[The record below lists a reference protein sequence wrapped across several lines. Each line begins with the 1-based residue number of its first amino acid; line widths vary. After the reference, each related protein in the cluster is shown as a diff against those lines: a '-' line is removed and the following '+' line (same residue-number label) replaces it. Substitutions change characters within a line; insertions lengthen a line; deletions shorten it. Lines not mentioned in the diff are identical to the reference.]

1 MAAEKTSKKK
11 SPKATAKNVV
21 KAVKEDNERGSRQA
35 ILEDL
40 FYDFNRSRTQVYK
53 MNFFRGLF
61 FGFGSVLGATL
72 LVTVVVWLLNQFGDI
87 FPPLA
92 DFINN
97 LIETMQQ
104 RR

>member
-1 MAAEKTSKKK
+1 MTKKQSDKQSEKRSLVSKITRK
-11 SPKATAKNVV
+11 V
-21 KAVKEDNERGSRQA
+21 KADNEKGARTNL
-35 ILEDL
+35 IEEL
-40 FYDFNRSRTQVYK
+40 FYDFHRSRRQVYA

-72 LVTVVVWLLNQFGDI
+72 LVTILIWTLNWFGGL
-87 FPPLA
+87 FPALA

-97 LIETMQQ
+97 LTDTMQQ